1 MFVEKDPKIKLFG
14 KTIEV
19 QEAAAA
25 AAPAV
30 TSLPVPTQSSVAA
43 EADVSQQDPPCSS
56 DSMLEDR
63 NLDLDAVEQESTK
76 SPSDTKQDAA
86 KDGDLGQP
94 LMSEKLKDSNR
105 IPPISEDSTTPSADD
120 GVVAKKT
127 PKTEEDQSGAGNCN
141 SQDKT
146 LKKPDKILPCPRCN
160 SMDTKFCYFN
170 NYNVNQPRHFC
181 KNCHR
186 YWTAGGTMRNVPV
199 GAGRRKNKNTVSQFR
214 HLTVREALHSAQVD
228 ITSVIQPAA
237 LNPNNSTV
245 LTFNSDAPLCES
257 MSSALSIADESIIN
271 SARNGFHV
279 PEVNISVSHG
289 SKVNRD
295 DPSVGTFTS
304 TASSTGDRGKSV
316 LPESTSNFPPVPPQ
330 VPCFPGAPWPF
341 PWHSDPWRSP
351 ISPPTFGPAS
361 FPVPFFSTTLPY
373 WGCAVPSAWNV
384 PWVFPPMPTSSQCD
398 TPRSSTDPYS
408 PTLGKHSRDDNLLK
422 SNGNVAET
430 QKESSSEKSLWIPK
444 TLRIDDPEEAAKSSI
459 WETLGIKH
467 DSVDSPGGAR
477 LFKPFQSQSNRDEKS
492 NVHESSS
499 VLHANP
505 AALSR
510 ALTFQESS

>member
-1 MFVEKDPKIKLFG
+1 MFVEKDPSIKLFG
-14 KTIEV
+14 KTIELLD
-19 QEAAAA
+19 AAAV
-25 AAPAV
+25 PAV
-30 TSLPVPTQSSVAA
+30 TILPVPTPSFVAA
-43 EADVSQQDPPCSS
+43 EEDGSHQDPPCSS
-56 DSMLEDR
+56 NSMLEDR
-63 NLDLDAVEQESTK
+63 NLDLDAEEQESAK
-76 SPSDTKQDAA
+76 SLSDTKQDAA

-94 LMSEKLKDSNR
+94 LMSEELRDSNR
-105 IPPISEDSTTPSADD
+105 IPPITEDSMTPSADD
-120 GVVAKKT
+120 GAVAMKT
-127 PKTEEDQSGAGNCN
+127 SKTEEDSSGSGN

-214 HLTVREALHSAQVD
+214 HLTVQEALQGAQVD
-228 ITSVIQPAA
+228 IINVIHPAV
-237 LNPNNSTV
+237 LNPNDSTV
-245 LTFNSDAPLCES
+245 LSFNSDAPLYES
-257 MSSALSIADESIIN
+257 MTSALNIADESIIN
-271 SARNGFHV
+271 STRNGFHIA
-279 PEVNISVSHG
+279 EVNISVSHG
-289 SKVNRD
+289 SKVNQD
-295 DPSVGTFTS
+295 DPSVGTFAS
-304 TASSTGDRGKSV
+304 TASSTGDRSKSV

-341 PWHSDPWRSP
+341 SWHSDPWSSP
-351 ISPPTFGPAS
+351 ISPTTFSPAS

-373 WGCAVPSAWNV
+373 WGCDVPSTWNV
-384 PWVFPPMPTSSQCD
+384 PWVFPPMPTAIRCD
-398 TPRSSTDPYS
+398 TPRSSTDPNS
-408 PTLGKHSRDDNLLK
+408 PTLGKHLRDVNLLK
-422 SNGNVAET
+422 SPNGNEAET
-430 QKESSSEKSLWIPK
+430 QKKSSSEKSLWIPK

-467 DSVDSPGGAR
+467 DSVGSPGGAR
-477 LFKPFQSQSNRDEKS
+477 LFKPFQSQSKSNEKS
-492 NVHESSS
+492 NVLESSS

-510 ALTFQESS
+510 VLTFQESS

>member
-1 MFVEKDPKIKLFG
+1 MFVERDPKIKLFG
-14 KTIEV
+14 KTIEL
-19 QEAAAA
+19 QEAAA

-30 TSLPVPTQSSVAA
+30 TSLPVPTQCSVAA
-43 EADVSQQDPPCSS
+43 EEDGSHHDPPCSS

-63 NLDLDAVEQESTK
+63 NLDLDAEEQESTK
-76 SPSDTKQDAA
+76 SLSDTIQDAA
-86 KDGDLGQP
+86 KKGGLGQP
-94 LMSEKLKDSNR
+94 TMEEEFRDSNR
-105 IPPISEDSTTPSADD
+105 IPEDSTTPSADD
-120 GVVAKKT
+120 RAVANKT
-127 PKTEEDQSGAGNCN
+127 SKTEEDQNGAGN
-141 SQDKT
+141 SQDRT

-186 YWTAGGTMRNVPV
+186 YWTAGGTMRNVPI

-214 HLTVREALHSAQVD
+214 HLTVREALQSAQVD
-228 ITSVIQPAA
+228 IPNVIHPAA

-245 LTFNSDAPLCES
+245 LTFNSDTPLCES
-257 MSSALSIADESIIN
+257 MASALNIADESIIN
-271 SARNGFHV
+271 SRRNGFHRT
-279 PEVNISVSHG
+279 EANISVSHG

-295 DPSVGTFTS
+295 DPQFRTFTS
-304 TASSTGDRGKSV
+304 TASSTSDKCKSV
-316 LPESTSNFPPVPPQ
+316 LPESTSNFPPVPPR
-330 VPCFPGAPWPF
+330 VPCFPGAPWHF
-341 PWHSDPWRSP
+341 PWHSDPWSTP
-351 ISPPTFGPAS
+351 MSPPTVSPAT

-373 WGCAVPSAWNV
+373 WGCAVPGAWNV
-384 PWVFPPMPTSSQCD
+384 PWVFPQMPTAIQCD
-398 TPRSSTDPYS
+398 KPQSSSDPNS
-408 PTLGKHSRDDNLLK
+408 PTLGKHSRDENLLK
-422 SNGNVAET
+422 SPNGNEAEP

-467 DSVDSPGGAR
+467 DSVDSLGGAD
-477 LFKPFQSQSNRDEKS
+477 LFKPFQSQSNSDEKS
-492 NVHESSS
+492 SVLETSS

-510 ALTFQESS
+510 ALSFQESS

>member
-14 KTIEV
+14 KTIELP
-19 QEAAAA
+19 EAAAA
-25 AAPAV
+25 APVV
-30 TSLPVPTQSSVAA
+30 TSLPVLTQFSVAA
-43 EADVSQQDPPCSS
+43 EEDGSHQDPPCSS

-63 NLDLDAVEQESTK
+63 NLDLDAEEQESTK
-76 SPSDTKQDAA
+76 SLSGTKQDAG

-94 LMSEKLKDSNR
+94 LMSEELRDSNR
-105 IPPISEDSTTPSADD
+105 IPPITGDSSTPSADD
-120 GVVAKKT
+120 SAVAKKT
-127 PKTEEDQSGAGNCN
+127 SRTEEDQSGAGN

-160 SMDTKFCYFN
+160 SMETKFCYFN

-186 YWTAGGTMRNVPV
+186 YWTAGGTMRNVPI
-199 GAGRRKNKNTVSQFR
+199 GAGRRKNKNNVPQFR
-214 HLTVREALHSAQVD
+214 HLTVQEALQSAQVD
-228 ITSVIQPAA
+228 IPNVIPAA

-245 LTFNSDAPLCES
+245 LTFSSDSPLCES
-257 MSSALSIADESIIN
+257 MASALHIADESIIN
-271 SARNGFHV
+271 NTKNGFHI
-279 PEVNISVSHG
+279 PEVNLSVSHG

-295 DPSVGTFTS
+295 DPSVGTFTG
-304 TASSTGDRGKSV
+304 TASSTGDRSKYV
-316 LPESTSNFPPVPPQ
+316 LPELTSNFPHVPPQ

-341 PWHSDPWRSP
+341 RWHSDPWSSQ
-351 ISPPTFGPAS
+351 ISPPTFSHAS

-384 PWVFPPMPTSSQCD
+384 PWVFPPMPTAIQCD
-398 TPRSSTDPYS
+398 TPQSSTGPNS
-408 PTLGKHSRDDNLLK
+408 PTLGKHSRDENLLK
-422 SNGNVAET
+422 SPNGSEAET

-477 LFKPFQSQSNRDEKS
+477 LFKPFQNQSNSDEKS
-492 NVHESSS
+492 DVLETST